1 MNLFTCWTDV
11 FILIGIMIVGEGVR
25 LNFIYINES
34 FLLLFFT
41 AFILETLKLE
51 HPLFTLLFVLVL
63 LFMFNIKIQSEGAGL
78 KLIPGYV
85 HLLSCILS
93 TFISPWLFSN
103 TVFTFILGARTTG
116 LGIYKI
122 FRKK

>member
-1 MNLFTCWTDV
+1 MLDRCIYSHWNNDC
-11 FILIGIMIVGEGVR
+11 GEGVR

-85 HLLSCILS
+85 HLLSCILKH
-93 TFISPWLFSN
+93 FYISL
-103 TVFTFILGARTTG
+103 VIQ
-116 LGIYKI
+116 
-122 FRKK
+122 